1 MPKKQPDI
9 NRDQRHLEVMSSWV
23 RWAVLFLAV
32 LLTVVHPEQL
42 DYSGLGLVVVLA
54 LAAVY
59 NLLIILAGAKVFDV
73 LRRRPITLAFDLAFA
88 TLLIA
93 FTGGSRSQF
102 FYLYYLAVIWAALL
116 GSRQGALKTAGA
128 SIILYFAVLLLR
140 RELALDQLFLYD
152 LFFKIG
158 LLSLTAFWAGFISD
172 QQKLWRLR
180 HRELSRAADE
190 LTRTASNIQS
200 VAMFG
205 IGALISSSKNIE
217 ETLGLTLDAI
227 EDIVKSDRCS
237 ILLLDFGT
245 GELVLRAA
253 RGMRAGMVGKLRL
266 RSDQGLAGEVLR
278 TGIPKNVPDTDLEP
292 MFVPSPKGYD
302 KVHSML
308 VVPLMVREKR
318 LGVINLS
325 EVKGKREFTPGELS
339 ALKLIADYAALALEN
354 AGIMEEKE
362 REATTDGLT
371 GLYNYRYFWDEL
383 VLLLKDDK
391 QHPLSLIWMD
401 LDHFKE
407 YNDVFGHLKG
417 SEILKRLGGIIG
429 SALDGQSPVICRYGG
444 DEFAVIIKN
453 TDRASACRAAEA
465 IRLSIYGTEFAQT
478 RPDGKKLS
486 ASLGVAC
493 FPGDAKDGRELIE
506 KADQAMYF
514 AKEQGK
520 NRVACWDRDKIS
532 LASGSKHKK

>member
-1 MPKKQPDI
+1 
-9 NRDQRHLEVMSSWV
+9 MSAWV
-23 RWAVLFLAV
+23 RWAVLFLAT
-32 LLTVVHPEQL
+32 LLTAVHPEQL
-42 DYSGLGLVVVLA
+42 AYSGLGLIMVLA
-54 LAAVY
+54 GAAAY
-59 NLLIILAGAKVFDV
+59 NLLIILAGAKLFDI
-73 LRRRPITLAFDLAFA
+73 LRRRPITLGFDLTFA

-93 FTGGSRSQF
+93 FTGGSLSRF
-102 FYLYYLAVIWAALL
+102 FYLYYLAVIWTALL
-116 GSRQGALKTAGA
+116 GNRQGALKTAGA
-128 SIILYFAVLLLR
+128 ATLLYFGVLAWR
-140 RELALDQLFLYD
+140 RELAWDQLFLYD

-172 QQKLWRLR
+172 QQKLWRRR
-180 HRELSRAADE
+180 HQELSREADE
-190 LTRTASNIQS
+190 WNRTASNIQS

-237 ILLLDFGT
+237 ILLLEYGT
-245 GELVLRAA
+245 RELVLRAA

-266 RSDQGLAGEVLR
+266 KADQGIAGEVLK
-278 TGIPKNVPDTDLEP
+278 TGVPKNVPDTDLEP

-302 KVHSML
+302 KIRSML

-318 LGVINLS
+318 LGVINIS
-325 EVKGKREFTPGELS
+325 EVKGKREFTPGELE
-339 ALKLIADYAALALEN
+339 AIKLIADYAALALEN

-362 REATTDGLT
+362 REAVTDGLT
-371 GLYNYRYFWDEL
+371 GLYNYRYFWEEL
-383 VLLLKDDK
+383 LSLLKDEK

-417 SEILKRLGGIIG
+417 SEILKRMGDIIG
-429 SALDGQSPVICRYGG
+429 SALAGQSPVVCRYGG
-444 DEFAVIIKN
+444 DEFAVILKN
-453 TDRASACRAAEA
+453 SDKDQACRAAEA
-465 IRLSIYGTEFAQT
+465 IRLAIYQTEFSQT
-478 RPDGKKLS
+478 RPGGKKLS
-486 ASLGVAC
+486 ASLGVAV

-514 AKEQGK
+514 AKEKGK
-520 NRVACWDRDKIS
+520 NRVAHWDRGKIVLILES
-532 LASGSKHKK
+532 DNK

>member
-1 MPKKQPDI
+1 MTKKEHDMNQ
-9 NRDQRHLEVMSSWV
+9 DQRHLEVMSGWV
-23 RWAVLFLAV
+23 RWAVLFLAA

-42 DYSGLGLVVVLA
+42 EYSGLGLILVLA
-54 LAAVY
+54 GAAVY
-59 NLLIILAGAKVFDV
+59 NVLIILAGAKVFDV
-73 LRRRPITLAFDLAFA
+73 LRRRPITLGFDLAFA

-93 FTGGSRSQF
+93 FTGGSRSHF

-116 GSRQGALKTAGA
+116 GSRQGALKSAGI
-128 SIILYFAVLLLR
+128 SILLYCIVLAWR
-140 RELALDQLFLYD
+140 RELSWDQLFLYD

-158 LLSLTAFWAGFISD
+158 LLSLTAFWAGFLSD
-172 QQKLWRLR
+172 QQKLWRRR
-180 HRELSRAADE
+180 HQELSRAADE

-237 ILLLDFGT
+237 IWLLDYET
-245 GELVLRAA
+245 RELVLRAA

-266 RSDQGLAGEVLR
+266 KADQGIAGEVLK
-278 TGIPKNVPDTDLEP
+278 TGIPKNVPDTDMEP

-302 KVHSML
+302 KIRSML

-318 LGVINLS
+318 LGVINIS
-325 EVKGKREFTPGELS
+325 EVKGKREFTSGELE
-339 ALKLIADYAALALEN
+339 AIKLIADYAALALEN

-371 GLYNYRYFWDEL
+371 GLYNYRYFWEEL
-383 VLLLKDDK
+383 VVLLQDEK

-429 SALDGQSPVICRYGG
+429 SALAGQLPVICRYGG
-444 DEFAVIIKN
+444 DEFAVILKN
-453 TDRASACRAAEA
+453 SDRSQACRAAEA
-465 IRLSIYGTEFAQT
+465 IRLSIYRTEFSQT

-486 ASLGVAC
+486 ASLGVAV

-520 NRVACWDRDKIS
+520 NRVAFWDREKIR
-532 LASGSKHKK
+532 LNG

>member
-1 MPKKQPDI
+1 MTKKEQGI
-9 NRDQRHLEVMSSWV
+9 TQDQRHLEVMSGWV
-23 RWAVLFLAV
+23 RWAVLFLAA

-42 DYSGLGLVVVLA
+42 EYSGLGLILVLA
-54 LAAVY
+54 VAASY
-59 NLLIILAGAKVFDV
+59 NVMIILSGAKVFEI
-73 LRRRPITLAFDLAFA
+73 LRRRPITRGFDLAFA

-128 SIILYFAVLLLR
+128 SIMTYLAVLAWR
-140 RELALDQLFLYD
+140 RELSWDQLFLYD
-152 LFFKIG
+152 LFFKLG
-158 LLSLTAFWAGFISD
+158 LLSLTAFWAGFLSD
-172 QQKLWRLR
+172 QQRTWRRR
-180 HRELSRAADE
+180 HQELSREADE
-190 LTRTASNIQS
+190 WNRTAAKIQS

-237 ILLLDFGT
+237 ILLLDIGT

-278 TGIPKNVPDTDLEP
+278 TGLSKNVPDTDLEP

-308 VVPLMVREKR
+308 VVPLMVRAKR
-318 LGVINLS
+318 LGVINIS
-325 EVKGKREFTPGELS
+325 EVKGKREFTPGELD
-339 ALKLIADYAALALEN
+339 AIKLIADYAALALEN

-371 GLYNYRYFWDEL
+371 GLFNYRYFWEEL
-383 VLLLKDDK
+383 VALMQDEK

-417 SEILKRLGGIIG
+417 SEILKRLGEIIG
-429 SALDGQSPVICRYGG
+429 SALAGKSPVVCRYGG
-444 DEFAVIIKN
+444 DEFAVILKN
-453 TDRASACRAAEA
+453 TDKGQACQAAED
-465 IRLSIYGTEFAQT
+465 IRLAIYQTEFAQA

-486 ASLGVAC
+486 ASLGVAV
-493 FPGDAKDGRELIE
+493 FPGDARDGRELIE

-520 NRVACWDRDKIS
+520 NRVAFWDRGKAI
-532 LASGSKHKK
+532 LK

>member
-1 MPKKQPDI
+1 M
-9 NRDQRHLEVMSSWV
+9 EVMSGWV
-23 RWAVLFLAV
+23 RWAVLFLAA

-42 DYSGLGLVVVLA
+42 DYSGLGLILVLA
-54 LAAVY
+54 GAAVY
-59 NLLIILAGAKVFDV
+59 NVLIILAGAKVFAV
-73 LRRRPITLAFDLAFA
+73 LKRRPITLGFDLAFA

-116 GSRQGALKTAGA
+116 GNRQGALRTAGA
-128 SIILYFAVLLLR
+128 SIMLYFAVLACR
-140 RELALDQLFLYD
+140 REFSWDQLFLYD

-172 QQKLWRLR
+172 QQKIWRRR
-180 HRELSRAADE
+180 HQELSRAADE
-190 LTRTASNIQS
+190 LTQAASKIQS

-227 EDIVKSDRCS
+227 EDIVRSDRCS

-266 RSDQGLAGEVLR
+266 SSDQGLAGEVLR
-278 TGIPKNVPDTDLEP
+278 TGLPKNVPDTDLEP

-325 EVKGKREFTPGELS
+325 EVKAKREFTPGELS
-339 ALKLIADYAALALEN
+339 AIKLIADYAALALEN
-354 AGIMEEKE
+354 AGILEEKE
-362 REATTDGLT
+362 RAATTDGLT
-371 GLYNYRYFWDEL
+371 GLYNYRYFWEELLGLMKDER
-383 VLLLKDDK
+383 

-417 SEILKRLGGIIG
+417 SEILKRMGDMIG
-429 SALDGQSPVICRYGG
+429 SALTGRSPVVCRYGG
-444 DEFAVIIKN
+444 DEFAVILKN
-453 TDRASACRAAEA
+453 SDRGQACRAAEA
-465 IRLSIYGTEFAQT
+465 IRLSIYRTEFAQT

-486 ASLGVAC
+486 ASLGVAS

-520 NRVACWDRDKIS
+520 NRVAYWDRAKIRLNGRS
-532 LASGSKHKK
+532 EHKANK